1 MSTKKILPFEI
12 DDKSKTFRFNAKN
25 YQELFKE
32 NSEVNTAF
40 KAAIAL
46 GCYDG
51 YTPVLVK
58 RVENPDRNTATQNFT
73 SEGVEKWLAVNNPE
87 WFPVWE
93 ITREVLAA
101 DAKPFP
107 FMVRKNYFLHENAA
121 ARLFCGMAADRN
133 YELKPLGHFL
143 KQAVEAKI
151 KQLQTSGEWDDRV
164 QKAAETVKKILSEK
178 Q

>member
-12 DDKSKTFRFNAKN
+12 DDKSKTFRFNTKN

-32 NSEVNTAF
+32 NSEVNAAF
-40 KAAIAL
+40 RAAIAL

-73 SEGVEKWLAVNNPE
+73 EKGVEKWLQDNNPE
-87 WFPVWE
+87 WIEKWQLSGQ
-93 ITREVLAA
+93 VLAA

-107 FMVRKNYFLHENAA
+107 FMVRKNYFLYENEA
-121 ARLFCGMAADRN
+121 ARIFCGMN
-133 YELKPLGHFL
+133 PEKEYKLKPLGSFL
-143 KQAVEAKI
+143 KQAVEARLATI
-151 KQLQTSGEWDDRV
+151 
-164 QKAAETVKKILSEK
+164 QKSKEQEV
-178 Q
+178 